1 MKRALAAAFFGG
13 VLILGIP
20 QMASATPRSA
30 QHVGAYHDEK
40 GSDSATAPKDAEP
53 KKDAPGEGNSHYD
66 RLHHDNGNTF

>member
-13 VLILGIP
+13 VLILSIP
-20 QMASATPRSA
+20 QLASATPRAA

-53 KKDAPGEGNSHYD
+53 KKDAPGEGRSHFD
-66 RLHHDNGNTF
+66 RQAHDNNNSF